1 MSYSKPI
8 FKSER
13 ELDVNGEPLSANA
26 NGNEGGGRR
35 DSLDYSFGVKR
46 QREASPDD
54 YRNTRARGY
63 ENRDSYSSSYNQG
76 SSGGGGYGSGGY
88 NNNSRYGGGGGYNNN
103 YNNSNN
109 YYGGGG
115 YGSRKVEDPYTLDY
129 LVPLRQFSDYVRQK
143 HKSSGSR
150 QNPVLDLTEDQVRD
164 KFRVYREEFQSRSL
178 WKFFTERRRDEWFIE
193 KYHPTDSKPLRDQ
206 ISNRKS
212 TESLPIWSR
221 ELQQGKFDG
230 ISFDAAAGQQGD
242 DSNDGFGGVDLKV
255 PKAWELNALFLKTVP
270 MGVTRREIVEVCQDT
285 TGFKHLVLSD
295 PRSDKGFVRLGWIV
309 FEEGTNLEAAL
320 QTLNGKR
327 VNETFALSLAP
338 QVSQPY
344 RSRVIPVDFNTLE
357 RITSDLERVERVAKA
372 LDLEANIAPE
382 QGLLEVQK
390 HCDEV
395 IQTFPTV
402 PEPTAA
408 MDTDPEID
416 GDSKEKELDAARGV
430 MDTTDDASVA
440 VNPLALPEKPTPP
453 TAPAESPYTIAT
465 KKILKLRLDVTIEYL
480 RRVHYYDFYSG
491 MEADGPED
499 FQRRSWVILRSTTGI
514 PAPRTSPSRPS
525 TSSTETP
532 YVKQTEFQRL
542 AERLESRVHIRALN
556 ILSATAETSSVIAS
570 ESWGGDPL
578 LKIGGKNPTEYVDV
592 QIGTHIQEVDEE
604 KFRCGQCSKLF
615 RGKEFVAKH
624 LKSKHPELVEA
635 ADLEARFFNNYVKDP
650 NRVHNQGQGQ
660 GMGGVPM
667 QQGGSAFGSGD
678 RGGYG
683 GGDRG
688 GYNDRRGGGGFGGG
702 QRRPPPMSRDGR
714 PMPVDPRARK
724 TYEDL
729 DGAPVGDVNEL
740 NYD

>member
-1 MSYSKPI
+1 MSYSKPV
-8 FKSER
+8 KSER
-13 ELDVNGEPLSANA
+13 ELDVNGEPLGANA
-26 NGNEGGGRR
+26 HGNDGGRR
-35 DSLDYSFGVKR
+35 DSLDYSSGVKR
-46 QREASPDD
+46 PRDASPD
-54 YRNTRARGY
+54 
-63 ENRDSYSSSYNQG
+63 
-76 SSGGGGYGSGGY
+76 
-88 NNNSRYGGGGGYNNN
+88 
-103 YNNSNN
+103 
-109 YYGGGG
+109 
-115 YGSRKVEDPYTLDY
+115 VEDPYTLDY
-129 LVPLRQFSDYVRQK
+129 LVPLRQFSDFVRQK

-193 KYHPTDSKPLRDQ
+193 KYHPSDSKALRDQ

-212 TESLPIWSR
+212 TESLPVWTR
-221 ELQQGKFDG
+221 ELQQGKFDS
-230 ISFDAAAGQQGD
+230 ISFDAAAGQQGE

-270 MGVTRREIVEVCQDT
+270 MGVTRREIVEVCRAT
-285 TGFKHLVLSD
+285 AGFKHLALSD

-320 QTLNGKR
+320 QELNGKR
-327 VNETFALSLAP
+327 INETFTLALAP
-338 QVSQPY
+338 QVSQTY
-344 RSRVIPVDFNTLE
+344 RSRIVPVDFNTLE
-357 RITSDLERVERVAKA
+357 RIMSDLERVERVAKA

-382 QGLLEVQK
+382 QGLLAVQK
-390 HCDEV
+390 HCDDV
-395 IQTFPTV
+395 IQTFPSV
-402 PEPTAA
+402 PEPSAA
-408 MDTDPEID
+408 MDTDPDID
-416 GDSKEKELDAARGV
+416 GDSKEKEDAARGV
-430 MDTTDDASVA
+430 MDTTDNASVVA
-440 VNPLALPEKPTPP
+440 NPLALPEKPTPP

-465 KKILKLRLDVTIEYL
+465 KKILKLRLDITIEYL

-514 PAPRTSPSRPS
+514 PAPIVSPSRPS
-525 TSSTETP
+525 TSTTETP

-542 AERLESRVHIRALN
+542 AERLESRVHIRTLN
-556 ILSATAETSSVIAS
+556 LLSATPETSSVTVS

-578 LKIGGKNPTEYVDV
+578 LKIGGKNPTEYVDT
-592 QIGTHIQEVDEE
+592 QIGTHVQEVDEE

-624 LKSKHPELVEA
+624 LKTKHPELVEA
-635 ADLEARFFNNYVKDP
+635 ADLEVRFFNNYVKDP

-660 GMGGVPM
+660 GMGGAPM
-667 QQGGSAFGSGD
+667 QQGGSQHAFGGGD

-688 GYNDRRGGGGFGGG
+688 GYNDKRGGGSGFGGG
-702 QRRPPPMSRDGR
+702 QRRPPPLSRDGR